1 MALLLVR
8 SAEVGPAGIRTG
20 TPSYCAAPQIFER
33 FPLRPMIAEF
43 AFAWKWE
50 RHNVKKIAYGSAG
63 R

>member
-1 MALLLVR
+1 LAR
-8 SAEVGPAGIRTG
+8 QESERE